1 MPCSSH
7 LGLCWGAETVS
18 QSFQWVVLCCER
30 RDTKSGSL
38 HQGTEV
44 TIVTKMFPICR
55 SLDIVNLVT
64 LEVSI
69 LNVTTSWTVLW
80 GLVEQMQAGCCVP
93 NIRLWYNLLN
103 DQVSCH
109 SPLYHDGVVRTVLT
123 MGIGHFS
130 RFLTF
135 SEFVLWKV
143 FFLLYRKKG
152 HCRDHILPEDWHV
165 ENTWTYLV
173 GRATYRRQFLW
184 RGLHKKGETH
194 THSDWWQSEALP
206 EGRHRVYRQENWAV
220 ENRSYG
226 ITKRESAHIQAH
238 LKRGIQWVMGLV
250 VKRGVNCIQNYMKK
264 TFSTALLL

>member
-1 MPCSSH
+1 MLWKEGHQVWFPP
-7 LGLCWGAETVS
+7 
-18 QSFQWVVLCCER
+18 
-30 RDTKSGSL
+30 SGNGGYNSNQDVPYLSL
-38 HQGTEV
+38 TWH
-44 TIVTKMFPICR
+44 C
-55 SLDIVNLVT
+55 VNLVT
-64 LEVSI
+64 LGVPI

-93 NIRLWYNLLN
+93 NTRLQHNLLN
-103 DQVSCH
+103 AQVSCH

-123 MGIGHFS
+123 MGIDHFS
-130 RFLTF
+130 CYLTF
-135 SEFVLWKV
+135 SEFVLLKCS
-143 FFLLYRKKG
+143 FYYTKKG

-173 GRATYRRQFLW
+173 GRATYRRQS
-184 RGLHKKGETH
+184 LHKKGETH

-206 EGRHRVYRQENWAV
+206 KGRHRVYRQGNWAV

-238 LKRGIQWVMGLV
+238 LKRGIQWVLGLV
-250 VKRGVNCIQNYMKK
+250 VKRGVNCIQNYTKK